1 MRIEEA
7 GGIGDALAPTTSAV
21 CRVITTPTAGVGG
34 STPARSALTLRAV
47 LALFGL
53 VVSAGGAWFSFN
65 VGLPGL
71 GWVLVV
77 VAVVALVDLLWIL
90 VRKGRGEPG

>member
-1 MRIEEA
+1 M
-7 GGIGDALAPTTSAV
+7 
-21 CRVITTPTAGVGG
+21 
-34 STPARSALTLRAV
+34 